1 MLRNKRK
8 KILVVILIIVFIVLY
23 FIVVSTRNKN
33 FKGGFLL
40 NGVTLNAL
48 FRFNGGRIYFVSLY
62 KLFKDVRNKF
72 NFKRNEYYTL
82 IAKDTGGNVLD
93 YSILQDGYSKPMLT
107 SQVNFDVGY
116 DTNFQRNPGT
126 NHSIHLQVYGRSKL
140 DLINDRCSVHN
151 DNQYSV
157 KDPHNSHT
165 ITLRF
170 CYYDYNTIQLDT
182 SIYQDLTN
190 HLRVQIN
197 QNHNGNQYLD
207 VGDGR
212 QVFIGNTSR
221 IIDHTGNNY
230 THAINNYNYNAP
242 TAQGSRQT
250 FTQQGNVAVS
260 NVQQGFASYI

>member
-1 MLRNKRK
+1 MLYFTSITNK
-8 KILVVILIIVFIVLY
+8 KI
-23 FIVVSTRNKN
+23 N
-33 FKGGFLL
+33 FEGGFLL

-82 IAKDTGGNVLD
+82 IATDTGGNVLN
-93 YSILQDGYSKPMLT
+93 YSILQDGYSKAILN

-140 DLINDRCSVHN
+140 DLINDICSDHN
-151 DNQYSV
+151 GNPWSV
-157 KDPHNSHT
+157 KDPHNNHT

-170 CYYDYNTIQLDT
+170 CYQDYNTVQLDT
-182 SIYQDLTN
+182 SIYHSLMN
-190 HLRVQIN
+190 HLQVQMN
-197 QNHNGNQYLD
+197 QNNNANQYVD
-207 VGDGR
+207 VGNGQR
-212 QVFIGNTSR
+212 VFIGNTPQILGYTR
-221 IIDHTGNNY
+221 NNY
-230 THAINNYNYNAP
+230 SNAINNYNYNTP

-250 FTQQGNVAVS
+250 FTQQGNVAAP